1 MTDSSVTFKQAF
13 AVLKQ
18 NSERL
23 EEQQEPDIDQLMQIV
38 EESMQAYKVC
48 KQRIQVVQAALTQTF
63 ESE

>member
-23 EEQQEPDIDQLMQIV
+23 EEQQEPDIDQLMQII

>member
-38 EESMQAYKVC
+38 EESMQAYEVC

>member
-1 MTDSSVTFKQAF
+1 MPDSTLNFKQAF

-23 EEQQEPDIDQLMQIV
+23 EEQQEPDIDQLLLIV

-48 KQRIQVVQAALTQTF
+48 KQRIKTVQDALAHSF
-63 ESE
+63 DSE

>member
-1 MTDSSVTFKQAF
+1 MTDSNVTFKQAF

>member
-1 MTDSSVTFKQAF
+1 MTDSNVTFKQAF

-48 KQRIQVVQAALTQTF
+48 KQRIQVVQAVLTQTF